1 VLPVRK
7 FKNVFLAVILL
18 TVLYCSIYHGTK
30 YYIAVR
36 ADRAVPPQAY
46 LHHYIHNTPY
56 IEGPPEFR
64 EDVKKALATIQKVSP
79 EQYEEICSYAVIIRQ
94 INSRI
99 TKSGVAWADTLHNQI
114 YISNDLSV
122 ELNPYQ
128 LLTTLVHESK
138 HLSQNQHMD
147 AEQKEREAVLAEK
160 TLLVALDVDHAIIK
174 QLINEQRFES
184 RWWEEERKLPA
195 SQ

>member
-1 VLPVRK
+1 VRK

-64 EDVKKALATIQKVSP
+64 EDVQNALATIQKVSP

-184 RWWEEERKLPA
+184 RWWEEERTFPA
-195 SQ
+195 SP

>member
-160 TLLVALDVDHAIIK
+160 TLLVALDIDHAIIK

-184 RWWEEERKLPA
+184 RWWEEERTFPA
-195 SQ
+195 SP

>member
-1 VLPVRK
+1 MRK
-7 FKNVFLAVILL
+7 YKNILLAVILL
-18 TVLYCSIYHGTK
+18 VALYYSVYYGTK
-30 YYIAVR
+30 YYLAVR

-46 LHHYIHNTPY
+46 LHHYIHKEPY

-79 EQYEEICSYAVIIRQ
+79 EQYEEICSYAITIRQ
-94 INSRI
+94 IDYRI
-99 TKSGVAWADTLHNQI
+99 TKSGVAWADTEHNQI
-114 YISNDLSV
+114 FISDELSV
-122 ELNPYQ
+122 SLNPYQ

-138 HLSQNQHMD
+138 HLSQNQNMD

-160 TLLVALDVDHAIIK
+160 TLLIALDIDQSIIE

>member
-1 VLPVRK
+1 MRK

-64 EDVKKALATIQKVSP
+64 EDVQNALATIQKVSP

-94 INSRI
+94 IDYRI
-99 TKSGVAWADTLHNQI
+99 TKSGVAWADTEHNQI
-114 YISNDLSV
+114 FISDELSV
-122 ELNPYQ
+122 ALNPYQ

-138 HLSQNQHMD
+138 HLSQNQNMD

-160 TLLVALDVDHAIIK
+160 TLLIALDIDQSIIE

>member
-1 VLPVRK
+1 MRK

-160 TLLVALDVDHAIIK
+160 TLLVALDIDHAIIK

-184 RWWEEERKLPA
+184 RWWEEERTFPA
-195 SQ
+195 SP

>member
-1 VLPVRK
+1 VRK

-64 EDVKKALATIQKVSP
+64 EDVQNALATIQKVSP

-138 HLSQNQHMD
+138 HLSQNQNMD

-160 TLLVALDVDHAIIK
+160 TLLIALDIDQSIIE

-184 RWWEEERKLPA
+184 RWWEEERTFPA
-195 SQ
+195 SP

>member
-64 EDVKKALATIQKVSP
+64 EDVQNALATIQKVSP

-184 RWWEEERKLPA
+184 RWWEEERTFPA
-195 SQ
+195 SP

>member
-1 VLPVRK
+1 MRK

-64 EDVKKALATIQKVSP
+64 EDVQNALATIQKVSP

-184 RWWEEERKLPA
+184 RWWEEERTFPA
-195 SQ
+195 SP

>member
-184 RWWEEERKLPA
+184 RWWEEERTFPA
-195 SQ
+195 SP

>member
-1 VLPVRK
+1 MRK

-184 RWWEEERKLPA
+184 RWWEEERTFPA
-195 SQ
+195 SP